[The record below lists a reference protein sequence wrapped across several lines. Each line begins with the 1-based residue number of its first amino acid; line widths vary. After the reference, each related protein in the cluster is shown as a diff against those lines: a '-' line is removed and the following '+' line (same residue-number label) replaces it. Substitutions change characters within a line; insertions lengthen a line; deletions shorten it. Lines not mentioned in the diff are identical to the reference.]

1 MLIVGIDR
9 AAVEA
14 DLVNGRICCPGCDV
28 GLRPWGHGTEREV
41 RLLGLSERRRPRR
54 SICRACAVTHV
65 LVPDDTLLRRRDGV
79 EVIGAALVARA
90 KGQGHRTIAAHLG
103 RVASTVR
110 GWLRRF
116 AVRASAIRE
125 HFTRWAYALGPGH
138 EHRFAGASELC
149 DAVEAIG
156 MAGAV
161 AVRRFGPRSPWSL
174 ASVLTAGRLLCNTS
188 SPFPSPD

>member
-1 MLIVGIDR
+1 MLIVGIDG

-79 EVIGAALVARA
+79 EVIGAALVAKAR
-90 KGQGHRTIAAHLG
+90 GQGHRKIATHLG

-116 AVRASAIRE
+116 AAGAGTIRE
-125 HFTRWAYALGPGH
+125 HFARWAYVLGPGH
-138 EHRFAGASELC
+138 DHRWAGASALC

-156 MAGAV
+156 VAGAV
-161 AVRRFGPRSPWSL
+161 DEFDGLV
-174 ASVLTAGRLLCNTS
+174 
-188 SPFPSPD
+188 

>member
-14 DLVNGRICCPGCDV
+14 DLIGGRICCPNCEG

-41 RLLGLSERRRPRR
+41 RLADRSEQRRPRR

-65 LVPDDTLLRRRDGV
+65 LVPEDTLLRRRDGA
-79 EVIGAALVARA
+79 EVIGAALVAKAQGR
-90 KGQGHRTIAAHLG
+90 GHRQIAAALG

-116 AVRASAIRE
+116 GLRAGVIRE
-125 HFTRWAYALGPGH
+125 HFTRWAHVLGPGH
-138 EHRFAGASELC
+138 DRRWPGGSAFC

-156 MAGAV
+156 VAGAV
-161 AVRRFGPRSPWSL
+161 AVRRFGPRSPWLL
-174 ASVLTAGRLLCNTS
+174 ASVLTGGRLLANTS
-188 SPFPSPD
+188 SPFPPPA